1 MLLCSAVQAQTM
13 GVFPYRWNDA
23 PPADAITPADIREAL
38 VWTGHL
44 DFFFKGELSGAVR
57 KGTQAWQKAK
67 GHQPTDRL
75 SDEQTA
81 QLIKDALKER
91 DAVGWSM
98 LRDPAVGFAIGVPTK
113 LASFGTPH
121 IDGST
126 LYYYAA
132 GTITQSIAFHP
143 GYPTCRT
150 LGALLSFCDRRCGVA
165 HPRGQLV
172 RRRVQPRRRQELPE
186 GEVSSSRVDRH
197 GDDRYRR
204 DSWRSTLA
212 CSSPWP
218 AAWC

>member
-1 MLLCSAVQAQTM
+1 
-13 GVFPYRWNDA
+13 
-23 PPADAITPADIREAL
+23 
-38 VWTGHL
+38 
-44 DFFFKGELSGAVR
+44 VR

-81 QLIKDALKER
+81 QLVKDALKER
-91 DAVGWSM
+91 DSVGWSI

-143 GYPTCRT
+143 GYPTCAPWALYRVT
-150 LGALLSFCDRRCGVA
+150 AGAALRPA
-165 HPRGQLV
+165 GQLV
-172 RRRVQPRRRQELPE
+172 HRRVPGRGKNYVR
-186 GEVSSSRVDRH
+186 
-197 GDDRYRR
+197 
-204 DSWRSTLA
+204 
-212 CSSPWP
+212 
-218 AAWC
+218 